1 MSNDEYPKA
10 ECVNAVRIAVQEEL
24 EPLKKDVGELHKRM
38 FVDNGKKSIQSSLS
52 SLNGHVKFQWFAI
65 GGIISGIIGTAFWI
79 IRAGLSG

>member
-1 MSNDEYPKA
+1 MPNNDEFPRA

-52 SLNGHVKFQWFAI
+52 SLNGHVKFQWFVLGVLIA
-65 GGIISGIIGTAFWI
+65 GIAGTAFWI
-79 IRAGLSG
+79 IRMGLT